1 MFELPIMG
9 GVKKSTTKLYNWAI
23 EKASSTKAP
32 LWLAFLFGLELFL
45 FIPLDAVLMF
55 FCLQRRSNIFLYI
68 MIATLASTISGLV
81 GYLLG
86 HFLWDLIGGWVI
98 PHVIASSTFE
108 RLSGHFQLYE
118 SWAVFFGALIP
129 FPLKALSLV
138 AGVFHLGILPFVTFL
153 AAARL
158 LRFSLIGGTMAL
170 WGEKVKIFVDRHF
183 HRIFMVIGAKV
194 AVAILFFWVLA
205 R

>member
-1 MFELPIMG
+1 M
-9 GVKKSTTKLYNWAI
+9 KASTTKLYNWAI
-23 EKASSTKAP
+23 HKASSTKAP
-32 LWLAFLFGLELFL
+32 LWLGLLFALELFL
-45 FIPLDAVLMF
+45 FIPLDAILMF
-55 FCLQRRSNIFLYI
+55 FCLQKRNNIFLYM

-86 HFLWDLIGGWVI
+86 HFLWDLIGNWVV
-98 PHVIASSTFE
+98 PHVISTGTFE
-108 RLSGHFQLYE
+108 RLSGHMVQYE
-118 SWAVFFGALIP
+118 NWAVFIGGLVP

-138 AGVFHLGILPFVTFL
+138 GGVFNLGILPFITCL

-158 LRFSLIGGTMAL
+158 IRFALIGGFVAM
-170 WGEKVKIFVDRHF
+170 WGEKVKLFVDRHF

>member
-1 MFELPIMG
+1 MRPM
-9 GVKKSTTKLYNWAI
+9 KRSTTKLYNWAI
-23 EKASSTKAP
+23 HKASSTKAP
-32 LWLAFLFGLELFL
+32 LWLALLFAMELFL
-45 FIPLDAVLMF
+45 FIPLDAILMF
-55 FCLQRRSNIFLYI
+55 FCLQKRNNILLYI

-81 GYLLG
+81 GYLFG
-86 HFLWDLIGGWVI
+86 HFLWDLVGNWVV
-98 PHVIASSTFE
+98 PHIISTGTFD
-108 RLSGHFQLYE
+108 RLSGHMVEYE
-118 SWAVFFGALIP
+118 NWAVFFGALIP

-138 AGVFHLGILPFVTFL
+138 GGVFHLGIFPFITFL

-158 LRFSLIGGTMAL
+158 IRFALIGGLMAV
-170 WGEKVKIFVDRHF
+170 WGEKVKIFVDKHF